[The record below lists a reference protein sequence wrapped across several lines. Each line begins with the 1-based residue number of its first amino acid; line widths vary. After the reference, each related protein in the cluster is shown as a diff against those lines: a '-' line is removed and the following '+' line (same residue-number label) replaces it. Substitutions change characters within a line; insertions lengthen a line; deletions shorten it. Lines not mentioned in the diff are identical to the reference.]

1 MNTTLTLEAGARRLS
16 TRRLLAGL
24 CIVGAI
30 GVVFVAVTALPY
42 LRVTEEQF
50 RFYWPRRW
58 WLLLHLASGTVAL
71 LSGPVQLWLGLTAR
85 RLHLHRRLGMTYAA
99 SVAVSASAA
108 YYLAFHT
115 DFGWVFGAGLSGLAT
130 AWIVTT
136 GLALVAHP
144 ASAVRAAQGMDDT
157 QLRRDDGV
165 CELPG
170 AVRRAGGGWRWN
182 NRGEAGRCGVVLLG
196 RSAACDRGHPSGPQ
210 DRCSG
215 RLKPAPT
222 YEECERTE
230 PGQSRPL
237 ALT

>member
-1 MNTTLTLEAGARRLS
+1 MRYGLCS
-16 TRRLLAGL
+16 PPVRLLAGL

-85 RLHLHRRLGMTYAA
+85 RLQLHRRLGMTYAA

-136 GLALVAHP
+136 GLALVAIRRHLYEQHKEWMIRSYVVTT
-144 ASAVRAAQGMDDT
+144 AFVSFRVLFDVLEAA
-157 QLRRDDGV
+157 GV
-165 CELPG
+165 G
-170 AVRRAGGGWRWN
+170 TV
-182 NRGEAGRCGVVLLG
+182 RGEAGRCGVVLLG
-196 RSAACDRGHPSGPQ
+196 RSPACDRGHPSGPQ

-215 RLKPAPT
+215 RLKRPLRTKVAAPT
-222 YEECERTE
+222 AAMAPASAADRL
-230 PGQSRPL
+230 G
-237 ALT
+237 